1 MKKRLLVLAVVSSFG
16 AACSPE
22 GPSTVRGESGW
33 WVHSNAA
40 YGYQISYP
48 EEYDLWPTGPEGQ
61 RDGATIR
68 IARKNYAAPVPVLD
82 VVIGPEE
89 SLREK
94 VVDVDLVDMTAE
106 VTDIDLGGKPG
117 KQLELRWK
125 ANGELALV
133 ELSLDGVTFVFDA
146 APGLHEFEGTV
157 WWEIVSSF
165 RFLDR

>member
-1 MKKRLLVLAVVSSFG
+1 MKKRLLALALASSFG
-16 AACSPE
+16 AACAPE
-22 GPSTVRGESGW
+22 GSSTVRGESGW
-33 WVHSNAA
+33 WVYSNAR

-82 VVIGPEE
+82 VVIDPGE
-89 SLREK
+89 SLRES
-94 VVDVDLVDMTAE
+94 VVGVELVDMTAE
-106 VTDIDLGGKPG
+106 VIDVNLGGKPG
-117 KQLELRWK
+117 KQLALRWK

-133 ELSLDGVTFVFDA
+133 ELSLDGVLFVFDP
-146 APGLHEFEGTV
+146 APGLDEFEGTL
-157 WWEIVSSF
+157 WWEIASSF

>member
-1 MKKRLLVLAVVSSFG
+1 MKKRLLLLAMVSSLG

-22 GPSTVRGESGW
+22 GSTTVRGESGW
-33 WVHSNAA
+33 WVYRNAE

-61 RDGATIR
+61 RDGASIR
-68 IARKNYAAPVPVLD
+68 IVRKNYAAAVPALD
-82 VVIGPEE
+82 VVIDPED
-89 SLREK
+89 SLREM
-94 VVDVDLVDMTAE
+94 VAETEPVDMTVE
-106 VTDIDLGGKPG
+106 VTDVDFGGRPG

-125 ANGELALV
+125 ANGELAFV

-146 APGLHEFEGTV
+146 APGLVEFEGTV

-165 RFLDR
+165 RFFDR